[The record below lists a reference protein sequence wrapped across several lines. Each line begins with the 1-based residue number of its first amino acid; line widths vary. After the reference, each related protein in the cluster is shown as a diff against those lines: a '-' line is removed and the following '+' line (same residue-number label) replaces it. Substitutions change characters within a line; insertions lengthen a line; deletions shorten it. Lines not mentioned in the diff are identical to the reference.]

1 MREATMHNEIPRRGY
16 KAFTPFRHLG
26 MALLLCAMA
35 PVDYGQQTKPG
46 AVTGFG
52 QVHLQISCQPEVQN
66 RFDQALAMLHT
77 FSFPEATKTFAAVA
91 QQDRECGMAYWG
103 VAASAVGSLYG
114 GRPGPQAS
122 QGEQAADKAALVG
135 AKTPREQGYIAAIGV
150 FYKNSRSASYEARVR
165 AYATALERLH
175 QEYPDDLEAEIFYA
189 YALSALGS
197 PTDRTF
203 KYELQ
208 GAEILEKLHREIP
221 NHPGILHYLLHC
233 YDHTPLAPRGLN
245 AARMLAKSAPSS
257 PHAAE
262 FPAHIFSRLGLW
274 QESIEANQSGL
285 HFAEDVFFKPH
296 AADFLLYSYL
306 QTGQDFE
313 AGRVVDGASRLKFLP
328 HLLDAYAAAAIPSRY
343 AVERQRWDEAAS
355 LTLPASNIDWKVF
368 PHAEAALVFSRA
380 LGGGR
385 LGKEDL
391 AQNDLERLEELQRAV
406 SSSSENEGVWQ
417 GFWATELQVNHDMVK
432 AWLLYRQ
439 GETGAAVRLLRQA
452 ADKEDTTEI
461 DPVMP
466 GTIISARQ
474 LLGEMLLEAQRPRE
488 ALEAFEAA
496 LRNEPARYWELFGA
510 AQAAEHAGDQERAVF
525 YYTQLIRQTQ
535 GTDGGR
541 ESYKVANEFLAQH
554 GIFTTL
560 TKGPA
565 LPANLSH

>member
-1 MREATMHNEIPRRGY
+1 MLITTLRSL
-16 KAFTPFRHLG
+16 TPSRHLG
-26 MALLLCAMA
+26 MVILFCA
-35 PVDYGQQTKPG
+35 VTLVGYGQQAKPG
-46 AVTGFG
+46 PASGFG
-52 QVHLQISCQPEVQN
+52 RVHLQISCQPEVQE

-91 QQDRECGMAYWG
+91 QEDPECGMAYWG
-103 VAASAVGSLYG
+103 VAASAIGSLYG
-114 GRPGPQAS
+114 GRAGPQAS
-122 QGEQAADKAALVG
+122 QGEQAANKAALVG
-135 AKTPREQGYIAAIGV
+135 AKTPREREYIAAIGI
-150 FYKNSRSASYEARVR
+150 FYKDSRSASYEARVR
-165 AYATALERLH
+165 AYATALQRLH
-175 QEYPDDLEAEIFYA
+175 QEYPDDHEAEVFYA

-208 GAEILEKLHREIP
+208 GAEILEKLHRQIP
-221 NHPGILHYLLHC
+221 NHPGVLHYLLHC
-233 YDHTPLAPRGLN
+233 YDHTPLAPRGLD
-245 AARMLAKSAPSS
+245 AAHQLARTAPAS

-274 QESIEANQSGL
+274 QESIEANQAGL
-285 HFAEDVFFKPH
+285 HFAEDIFFKPH

-306 QTGQDFE
+306 QTGQDAE
-313 AGRVVDGASRLKFLP
+313 ARRVVDGASRLKFLP

-355 LTLPASNIDWKVF
+355 LTLPAANIDWKVF

-380 LGGGR
+380 LGEAR
-385 LGKEDL
+385 LGKVDL

-406 SSSSENEGVWQ
+406 SSSIENEGVWQ
-417 GFWATELQVNHDMVK
+417 GFWTTELQVNHDMVK

-439 GETGAAVRLLRQA
+439 GETDAAVRLLRQA
-452 ADKEDTTEI
+452 ADKEDSTEI

-474 LLGEMLLEAQRPRE
+474 LLGEMLLDAQRPRE

-496 LRNEPARYWELFGA
+496 LRNEPARYGELSGA
-510 AQAAEHAGDQERAVF
+510 AQAAERAGDQERAVF
-525 YYTQLIRQTQ
+525 YYTQLILQTQ
-535 GTDGGR
+535 GTDGAR
-541 ESYKVANEFLAQH
+541 ESNKVANEFLAQH

-565 LPANLSH
+565 LPAKLSH

>member
-1 MREATMHNEIPRRGY
+1 MHNEIPRRDHE
-16 KAFTPFRHLG
+16 AFTPFRHLG
-26 MALLLCAMA
+26 IAFLLFAM
-35 PVDYGQQTKPG
+35 PLVSYGQQTEPG

-52 QVHLQISCQPEVQN
+52 QVHLQISCQPEVQE

-77 FSFPEATKTFAAVA
+77 FSFPEATNTFAAVA
-91 QQDRECGMAYWG
+91 QQDPECGMAYWG
-103 VAASAVGSLYG
+103 IAASAVGSLYG
-114 GRPGPQAS
+114 GRPGPHTS
-122 QGEQAADKAALVG
+122 LGEQAADKAALVG
-135 AKTPREQGYIAAIGV
+135 AKTPRERGYIAAIGV
-150 FYKNSRSASYEARVR
+150 FYKDSRSASYEARVR
-165 AYATALERLH
+165 AYATALQRVH
-175 QEYPDDLEAEIFYA
+175 QEYPDDHEAEIFYA

-208 GAEILEKLHREIP
+208 GAEILEKLRRQIP
-221 NHPGILHYLLHC
+221 NHPGLLHYLLHC
-233 YDHTPLAPRGLN
+233 YDHTPLAPRGLD
-245 AARMLAKSAPSS
+245 AARQLARTAPAS

-274 QESIEANQSGL
+274 QESIEANQAGL
-285 HFAEDVFFKPH
+285 HFAEDIFFKPH

-306 QTGQDFE
+306 QTGQDGE

-355 LTLPASNIDWKVF
+355 LTLPAGDIDWKLF
-368 PHAEAALVFSRA
+368 PHAEAALVFCRA
-380 LGGGR
+380 LGEAR
-385 LGKEDL
+385 LGKVDL
-391 AQNDLERLEELQRAV
+391 AQNDLERLEELERAV
-406 SSSSENEGVWQ
+406 SSSIENEGVWQ
-417 GFWATELQVNHDMVK
+417 RFWATELRVNHDMVK

-439 GETGAAVRLLRQA
+439 GETDAAVRLLRQA
-452 ADKEDTTEI
+452 ADTEDSMEK
-461 DPVMP
+461 DPVMA

-474 LLGEMLLEAQRPRE
+474 LLGEMLLDAQRPRE

-496 LRNEPARYWELFGA
+496 LKNEPARYWELFGA
-510 AQAAEHAGDQERAVF
+510 ARAAERARDQERADF

-535 GTDGGR
+535 GTDGTR
-541 ESYKVANEFLAQH
+541 KSNNVANEFLAQH

-560 TKGPA
+560 ASGPA

>member
-1 MREATMHNEIPRRGY
+1 MHTEIQLRRH
-16 KAFTPFRHLG
+16 KLFTRFRHLG
-26 MALLLCAMA
+26 MALLLCAMTQ
-35 PVDYGQQTKPG
+35 VGYGQQTKP
-46 AVTGFG
+46 VPLTGFG
-52 QVHLQISCQPEVQN
+52 QVHLQISCRPEVQA
-66 RFDQALAMLHT
+66 RFNQALAMLHT
-77 FSFPEATKTFAAVA
+77 FSFPEATETFAAVA
-91 QQDRECGMAYWG
+91 QQDPDCGMAYWG
-103 VAASAVGSLYG
+103 LAASAVGSLYG

-122 QGEQAADKAALVG
+122 QGEQAAETAARVG
-135 AKTPREQGYIAAIGV
+135 AKTPRERGYIAAIRV
-150 FYKNSRSASYEARVR
+150 FYKDSGSVSYEARVG
-165 AYATALERLH
+165 AYATALQRLH
-175 QEYPDDLEAEIFYA
+175 QEYPDDREAELFYA

-208 GAEILEKLHREIP
+208 GAEILEKLHRQIP
-221 NHPGILHYLLHC
+221 NHPGVLHYLLHC
-233 YDHTPLAPRGLN
+233 YDHTPLAPRGLD
-245 AARMLAKSAPSS
+245 AARQLARTAPAS

-274 QESIEANQSGL
+274 QESVEANQAGM
-285 HFAEDVFFKPH
+285 HFAEDIFFKPH
-296 AADFLLYSYL
+296 AADFLVYSFL
-306 QTGQDFE
+306 QTGQDAE
-313 AGRVVDGASRLKFLP
+313 AGRVVENASHLKFLP

-343 AVERQRWDEAAS
+343 AVERRRWDEAAF
-355 LTLPASNIDWKVF
+355 LTLPAANIDWKVF

-380 LGGGR
+380 LGEAR
-385 LGKEDL
+385 VGKVDL
-391 AQNDLERLEELQRAV
+391 AKNDLERLKELQRAV
-406 SSSSENEGVWQ
+406 SSSVENEGVWQ
-417 GFWATELQVNHDMVK
+417 GFWVTEIQVNHDIVK

-439 GETGAAVRLLRQA
+439 GETEAAVRLLRQA
-452 ADKEDTTEI
+452 ADKEDSTEI

-474 LLGEMLLEAQRPRE
+474 QLGEMLLEAQRPRE
-488 ALEAFEAA
+488 ALDAFEAA

>member
-1 MREATMHNEIPRRGY
+1 MHNDIPRS
-16 KAFTPFRHLG
+16 FIPSRHLG
-26 MALLLCAMA
+26 MALLLCAMTI
-35 PVDYGQQTKPG
+35 VGYGQPTTPG

-52 QVHLQISCQPEVQN
+52 QVHLQISCQPEVQE

-91 QQDRECGMAYWG
+91 QQDPECGMAYWG

-114 GRPGPQAS
+114 GRPGPHAGP
-122 QGEQAADKAALVG
+122 GEQAAQKAALVG
-135 AKTPREQGYIAAIGV
+135 AKTPRERGYIAAIGV
-150 FYKNSRSASYEARVR
+150 FYKDSRSASYEARVR
-165 AYATALERLH
+165 AYATALQRLH
-175 QEYPDDLEAEIFYA
+175 QEYPDDHEAEIFYA

-208 GAEILEKLHREIP
+208 GAEILEKLRRQIP
-221 NHPGILHYLLHC
+221 NHPGLLHYLLHC
-233 YDHTPLAPRGLN
+233 YDHTPLAPRGLD
-245 AARMLAKSAPSS
+245 AARQLARTAPAS

-274 QESIEANQSGL
+274 QESIEANQAGL
-285 HFAEDVFFKPH
+285 HFAEDIFFKPH

-306 QTGQDFE
+306 QTGQDGE

-328 HLLDAYAAAAIPSRY
+328 HLLDAYAATAIPSRY

-355 LTLPASNIDWKVF
+355 LTLPAGDIDWKLF
-368 PHAEAALVFSRA
+368 PHAEAALVFCRA
-380 LGGGR
+380 LGEAR
-385 LGKEDL
+385 LGKVDL
-391 AQNDLERLEELQRAV
+391 AENDLERLEELERAV
-406 SSSSENEGVWQ
+406 SSSIENEGVWQ
-417 GFWATELQVNHDMVK
+417 RFWATELRVNHDMVK

-439 GETGAAVRLLRQA
+439 GETDAAVRLLRQA
-452 ADKEDTTEI
+452 ADTEDSMEK
-461 DPVMP
+461 DPVMA

-474 LLGEMLLEAQRPRE
+474 LLGEMLLDAQRPRE

-496 LRNEPARYWELFGA
+496 LKNEPARYWELFGA
-510 AQAAEHAGDQERAVF
+510 ARAAERARDQERAAF

-535 GTDGGR
+535 GTDGTR
-541 ESYKVANEFLAQH
+541 KSNNVANEFLAQH

-560 TKGPA
+560 ASGPA

>member
-1 MREATMHNEIPRRGY
+1 MHNEISLCDH

-26 MALLLCAMA
+26 MAILFCAVT
-35 PVDYGQQTKPG
+35 PVSYGQQIKPG
-46 AVTGFG
+46 PASGFG
-52 QVHLQISCQPEVQN
+52 QVHLQISCQPEVQE

-91 QQDRECGMAYWG
+91 QQDPECGMAYWG

-122 QGEQAADKAALVG
+122 QGEQAADKAALIG
-135 AKTPREQGYIAAIGV
+135 AKTPRERGYIAAIGV
-150 FYKNSRSASYEARVR
+150 FYKDSSSDSYEARVR
-165 AYATALERLH
+165 AYATALQGLH
-175 QEYPDDLEAEIFYA
+175 EEYPDDHEAEIFYA

-208 GAEILEKLHREIP
+208 GAEILEQVRREIP
-221 NHPGILHYLLHC
+221 NHPGLLHYLLHC
-233 YDHTPLAPRGLN
+233 YDHTPLAPRGLE
-245 AARMLAKSAPSS
+245 AAREFARMAPAS

-274 QESIEANQSGL
+274 QESIEANQAGMD
-285 HFAEDVFFKPH
+285 FVEDIFFKPH
-296 AADFLLYSYL
+296 AADFLIYSYL
-306 QTGQDFE
+306 QTGRDAE
-313 AGRVVDGASRLKFLP
+313 AERVVDSASHLKFLP

-355 LTLPASNIDWKVF
+355 LTLPAANIDWKVF

-380 LGGGR
+380 LGEAR
-385 LGKEDL
+385 LGKVDL
-391 AQNDLERLEELQRAV
+391 AQNDLERLEELERAV
-406 SSSSENEGVWQ
+406 SSSVENEGVWQ
-417 GFWATELQVNHDMVK
+417 RFWATEIQINHDMVK
-432 AWLLYRQ
+432 AWILYRQ
-439 GETGAAVRLLRQA
+439 GESAAAIRLLRQA
-452 ADKEDTTEI
+452 ADKEDSTEI

-474 LLGEMLLEAQRPRE
+474 LLGEMLLDAQRPRE

-510 AQAAEHAGDQERAVF
+510 AQAAEHTGDQERAAF
-525 YYTQLIRQTQ
+525 YYTELIRQTQ
-535 GTDGGR
+535 GTDGAR
-541 ESYKVANEFLAQH
+541 ESNKVANEFLAQH

-560 TKGPA
+560 TKGAGAARKSEP
-565 LPANLSH
+565 

>member
-1 MREATMHNEIPRRGY
+1 MHNDIPRS
-16 KAFTPFRHLG
+16 FIPSRHLG
-26 MALLLCAMA
+26 MALLLCAMTI
-35 PVDYGQQTKPG
+35 VGYGQPTTPG

-52 QVHLQISCQPEVQN
+52 QVHLQISCQPEVQE

-91 QQDRECGMAYWG
+91 QQDPECGMAYWG

-114 GRPGPQAS
+114 GRPGPHAGP
-122 QGEQAADKAALVG
+122 GEQAAQKAALVG
-135 AKTPREQGYIAAIGV
+135 AKTPRERGYIAAIGV
-150 FYKNSRSASYEARVR
+150 FYKDSRSASYEARVR
-165 AYATALERLH
+165 AYATALQRLH
-175 QEYPDDLEAEIFYA
+175 QEYPDDHEAEIFYA

-208 GAEILEKLHREIP
+208 GAEILEKLRRQIP
-221 NHPGILHYLLHC
+221 NHPGLLHYLLHC
-233 YDHTPLAPRGLN
+233 YDHTPLAPRGLD
-245 AARMLAKSAPSS
+245 AARQLARTAPAS

-274 QESIEANQSGL
+274 QESIEANQAGL
-285 HFAEDVFFKPH
+285 HFAEDIFFKPH

-306 QTGQDFE
+306 QTGQDGE

-355 LTLPASNIDWKVF
+355 LTLPVGDIDWKLF
-368 PHAEAALVFSRA
+368 PHAEAAMVFCRA
-380 LGGGR
+380 LGEAR
-385 LGKEDL
+385 LGKVDL
-391 AQNDLERLEELQRAV
+391 TQNDLERLEELQRAV
-406 SSSSENEGVWQ
+406 SSSVENEGVWQ
-417 GFWATELQVNHDMVK
+417 RFWATEIQINHDMVK

-439 GETGAAVRLLRQA
+439 GESDAAIRLLRQA
-452 ADKEDTTEI
+452 ADKEDSTEI

-474 LLGEMLLEAQRPRE
+474 LLGEMLLDAQRPRE

-510 AQAAEHAGDQERAVF
+510 AQAAERAGDKEHAVF
-525 YYTQLIRQTQ
+525 YYTELIRQTQ
-535 GTDGGR
+535 GTDGAR
-541 ESYKVANEFLAQH
+541 ESNKVANEFLAQH

-565 LPANLSH
+565 VPANLSH

>member
-1 MREATMHNEIPRRGY
+1 MV
-16 KAFTPFRHLG
+16 F
-26 MALLLCAMA
+26 LLCATTL
-35 PVDYGQQTKPG
+35 VGYGQQTEPG

-52 QVHLQISCQPEVQN
+52 QVHLQISCQPDVQK

-77 FSFPEATKTFAAVA
+77 FSFPDATKTFAAVA
-91 QQDRECGMAYWG
+91 QQDPECGMAYWG

-114 GRPGPQAS
+114 GRPGPHAGP
-122 QGEQAADKAALVG
+122 GEQAAQKAALVG
-135 AKTPREQGYIAAIGV
+135 AKTPRERGYIAAIGV
-150 FYKNSRSASYEARVR
+150 FYKGSSSDSYEARVR
-165 AYATALERLH
+165 AYATALRHLH
-175 QEYPDDLEAEIFYA
+175 EEYPDDHEAEIFYA

-208 GAEILEKLHREIP
+208 GAEILEKVRREIP
-221 NHPGILHYLLHC
+221 NHPGLLHYLLHC
-233 YDHTPLAPRGLN
+233 YDHTPLAPRGLD
-245 AARMLAKSAPSS
+245 AARQLARTAPAS

-274 QESIEANQSGL
+274 QESIEANQAGL
-285 HFAEDVFFKPH
+285 HFAEDIFFKPH

-306 QTGQDFE
+306 QTGQDAE
-313 AGRVVDGASRLKFLP
+313 AGRVVENASHLKFLP
-328 HLLDAYAAAAIPSRY
+328 HLLDAYGAAAIPSRY

-355 LTLPASNIDWKVF
+355 LTLPAANIDWRVF

-380 LGGGR
+380 LGEAR
-385 LGKEDL
+385 LGKVDL

-406 SSSSENEGVWQ
+406 SSSVENEGVWQ
-417 GFWATELQVNHDMVK
+417 RFWATEIQINHDMVK

-439 GETGAAVRLLRQA
+439 GESDAAIRLLRQA
-452 ADKEDTTEI
+452 ADKEDSTEI

-474 LLGEMLLEAQRPRE
+474 LLGEMLLDAQRPRE

-510 AQAAEHAGDQERAVF
+510 AQAAEHTGDQERAAF
-525 YYTQLIRQTQ
+525 YYTELIRQTQ
-535 GTDGGR
+535 GTDGAR
-541 ESYKVANEFLAQH
+541 ESNKVANEFLAQH

-560 TKGPA
+560 TEGARAARKSEP
-565 LPANLSH
+565 

>member
-1 MREATMHNEIPRRGY
+1 MHNDIPRS
-16 KAFTPFRHLG
+16 FIPSRHLG
-26 MALLLCAMA
+26 MALLLCAMTI
-35 PVDYGQQTKPG
+35 VGYGQPTTPG

-52 QVHLQISCQPEVQN
+52 QVHLQISCQPEVQE

-91 QQDRECGMAYWG
+91 QQDPECGMAYWG

-114 GRPGPQAS
+114 GRPGPHAGP
-122 QGEQAADKAALVG
+122 GEQADQKAVLVG
-135 AKTPREQGYIAAIGV
+135 AKTPRVRGYIAAIGV
-150 FYKNSRSASYEARVR
+150 FYKDSRSASYEARVR
-165 AYATALERLH
+165 AYATALQRVH
-175 QEYPDDLEAEIFYA
+175 QEYPDDHEAEIFYA

-208 GAEILEKLHREIP
+208 GAEILEKLRRQIP
-221 NHPGILHYLLHC
+221 NHPGLLHYLLHC
-233 YDHTPLAPRGLN
+233 YDHTPLAPRGLD
-245 AARMLAKSAPSS
+245 AARQLARTAPAS

-274 QESIEANQSGL
+274 QESIEANQAGL
-285 HFAEDVFFKPH
+285 HFAEDIFFKPH

-306 QTGQDFE
+306 QTGQDGE

-355 LTLPASNIDWKVF
+355 LTLPVGDIDWKLF
-368 PHAEAALVFSRA
+368 PHAEAALVFCRA
-380 LGGGR
+380 LGEAR
-385 LGKEDL
+385 LGKVAL
-391 AQNDLERLEELQRAV
+391 AENDLERLEELERAV
-406 SSSSENEGVWQ
+406 SSSIENEGVWQ
-417 GFWATELQVNHDMVK
+417 RFWATELRVNHDMVK

-439 GETGAAVRLLRQA
+439 GETDAAVRLLRQA
-452 ADKEDTTEI
+452 ADTEDSMEK
-461 DPVMP
+461 DPVMA

-474 LLGEMLLEAQRPRE
+474 LLGEMLLDAQRPRE

-496 LRNEPARYWELFGA
+496 LKNEPARYWELFGA
-510 AQAAEHAGDQERAVF
+510 ARAAERAGDQERAALLH
-525 YYTQLIRQTQ
+525 TQLIRQTQ
-535 GTDGGR
+535 GTDGTR
-541 ESYKVANEFLAQH
+541 KSNNVANEFLAQH

-560 TKGPA
+560 ASGPA

>member
-1 MREATMHNEIPRRGY
+1 MHNDIPRS
-16 KAFTPFRHLG
+16 FIPSRHLG
-26 MALLLCAMA
+26 MALLLCAMTI
-35 PVDYGQQTKPG
+35 VGYGQPTTPG

-52 QVHLQISCQPEVQN
+52 QVHLQISCQPEVQE

-91 QQDRECGMAYWG
+91 QQDPECGMAYWG

-114 GRPGPQAS
+114 GRPGPHAGP
-122 QGEQAADKAALVG
+122 GEQAAQKAALVG
-135 AKTPREQGYIAAIGV
+135 AKTPRERGYIAAIGV
-150 FYKNSRSASYEARVR
+150 FYKDSRSASYEARVR
-165 AYATALERLH
+165 AYATALQRLH
-175 QEYPDDLEAEIFYA
+175 QEYPDDHEAEIFYA

-208 GAEILEKLHREIP
+208 GAEILEKLRRQIP
-221 NHPGILHYLLHC
+221 NHPGLLHYLLHC
-233 YDHTPLAPRGLN
+233 YDHTPLAPRGLD
-245 AARMLAKSAPSS
+245 AARQLARTAPAS

-274 QESIEANQSGL
+274 QESIEANQAGL
-285 HFAEDVFFKPH
+285 HFAEDIFFKPH

-306 QTGQDFE
+306 QTGQDGE

-355 LTLPASNIDWKVF
+355 LTLPAGDIDWKLF
-368 PHAEAALVFSRA
+368 PHAEAALVFCRA
-380 LGGGR
+380 LGEAR
-385 LGKEDL
+385 LGKVDL
-391 AQNDLERLEELQRAV
+391 AQTDLERLEELERAV
-406 SSSSENEGVWQ
+406 SSSIENEGVWQ
-417 GFWATELQVNHDMVK
+417 RFWATELRVNHDMVK

-439 GETGAAVRLLRQA
+439 GETDAAVRLLRQA
-452 ADKEDTTEI
+452 ADTEDSMEK
-461 DPVMP
+461 DPVMA

-474 LLGEMLLEAQRPRE
+474 LLGEMLLDAQRPRE

-496 LRNEPARYWELFGA
+496 LKNEPARYWELFGA
-510 AQAAEHAGDQERAVF
+510 ARAAERARDQERAAF

-535 GTDGGR
+535 GTDGTR
-541 ESYKVANEFLAQH
+541 KSNNVANEFLAQH

-560 TKGPA
+560 ASGPA

>member
-1 MREATMHNEIPRRGY
+1 MHNDIPRS
-16 KAFTPFRHLG
+16 FIPSRHLG
-26 MALLLCAMA
+26 MALLLCAMTI
-35 PVDYGQQTKPG
+35 VGYGQPTTPG

-52 QVHLQISCQPEVQN
+52 QVHLQISCQPEVQE

-91 QQDRECGMAYWG
+91 QQDPECGMAYWG

-114 GRPGPQAS
+114 GRPGPHAGP
-122 QGEQAADKAALVG
+122 GEQAAQKAALVG
-135 AKTPREQGYIAAIGV
+135 AKTPRERGYIAAIGV
-150 FYKNSRSASYEARVR
+150 FYKDSRSASYEARVR
-165 AYATALERLH
+165 AYATALQRLH
-175 QEYPDDLEAEIFYA
+175 QEYPDDHEAEIFYA

-208 GAEILEKLHREIP
+208 GAEILEKLRRQIP
-221 NHPGILHYLLHC
+221 NHPGLLHYLLHC
-233 YDHTPLAPRGLN
+233 YDHTPLAPRGLD
-245 AARMLAKSAPSS
+245 AARQLARTAPAS

-274 QESIEANQSGL
+274 QESIEANQAGL
-285 HFAEDVFFKPH
+285 HFAEDIFFKPH

-306 QTGQDFE
+306 QTGQDGE

-328 HLLDAYAAAAIPSRY
+328 HLLDAYAATAIPSRY

-355 LTLPASNIDWKVF
+355 LTLPAGDIDWKLF
-368 PHAEAALVFSRA
+368 PHAEAALVFCRA
-380 LGGGR
+380 LGEAR
-385 LGKEDL
+385 LGKVDL
-391 AQNDLERLEELQRAV
+391 AQNDLERLEELERAV
-406 SSSSENEGVWQ
+406 SSSIENEGVWQ
-417 GFWATELQVNHDMVK
+417 RFWATELRVNHDMVK

-439 GETGAAVRLLRQA
+439 GETDAAVRLLRQA
-452 ADKEDTTEI
+452 ADTEDSMEK
-461 DPVMP
+461 DPVMA

-474 LLGEMLLEAQRPRE
+474 LLGEMLLDAQRPRE

-496 LRNEPARYWELFGA
+496 LKNEPARYWELFGA
-510 AQAAEHAGDQERAVF
+510 ARAAERARDQERAAF

-535 GTDGGR
+535 GTDGTR
-541 ESYKVANEFLAQH
+541 KSNNVANEFLAQH

-560 TKGPA
+560 ASGPA

>member
-1 MREATMHNEIPRRGY
+1 MSHSQIRLRCW
-16 KAFTPFRHLG
+16 KSFTQFPHLG
-26 MALLLCAMA
+26 MAMLICVMN
-35 PVDYGQQTKPG
+35 PVGYRQQIKPDP
-46 AVTGFG
+46 AVGFG
-52 QVHLQISCQPEVQN
+52 QVHLQISCKPEMQAP
-66 RFDQALAMLHT
+66 FDQALAMLHT

-91 QQDRECGMAYWG
+91 EQDPECGMAYWG
-103 VAASAVGSLYG
+103 LAASAVGSLYG

-135 AKTPREQGYIAAIGV
+135 AKTPREREYIAAIGV
-150 FYKNSRSASYEARVR
+150 FYKDSKSVSYEARVR
-165 AYATALERLH
+165 AYATALQRLH
-175 QEYPDDLEAEIFYA
+175 QEYPDDHEAEIFYA

-208 GAEILEKLHREIP
+208 GAEILERLRRQIP
-221 NHPGILHYLLHC
+221 NHPGVLHYLLHC
-233 YDHTPLAPRGLN
+233 YDHTSLAPRGLD
-245 AARMLAKSAPSS
+245 AARQLAKMAPAS

-274 QESIEANQSGL
+274 QESIEANQAGL
-285 HFAEDVFFKPH
+285 HFTGDIFFKPH

-306 QTGQDFE
+306 QTGQE
-313 AGRVVDGASRLKFLP
+313 AQAARVVENTSHLNFLS
-328 HLLDAYAAAAIPSRY
+328 HLLDAYAAAAIPSRF

-355 LTLPASNIDWKVF
+355 LTLPAANIDWKLF

-380 LGGGR
+380 LGEAR
-385 LGKEDL
+385 LGKVDF
-391 AQNDLERLEELQRAV
+391 AQNDLERLEELKRLV
-406 SSSSENEGVWQ
+406 SSTVENEGVWQ
-417 GFWATELQVNHDMVK
+417 NFWATELQVNHDMVE

-439 GETGAAVRLLRQA
+439 GESDAAVRLLRQA
-452 ADKEDTTEI
+452 ADSEDSMEK

-474 LLGEMLLEAQRPRE
+474 LLGEMLLDTQRPRE

-496 LRNEPARYWELFGA
+496 LRNEPSRYWELFGA
-510 AQAAEHAGDQERAVF
+510 AQAAERTGDLERAAF

-535 GTDGGR
+535 GTEGSR
-541 ESYKVANEFLAQH
+541 QSTKMANEFVARH

-560 TKGPA
+560 ASRPA
-565 LPANLSH
+565 LPVNLSH

>member
-1 MREATMHNEIPRRGY
+1 MHNEIPRRDHE
-16 KAFTPFRHLG
+16 AFTPFRHLG
-26 MALLLCAMA
+26 MVILFCA
-35 PVDYGQQTKPG
+35 VTLVGYGQQAKPG
-46 AVTGFG
+46 PASGFG
-52 QVHLQISCQPEVQN
+52 RVHLQISCQPEVQE

-91 QQDRECGMAYWG
+91 QQDPECGMAYWG

-114 GRPGPQAS
+114 GRPGPHAGP
-122 QGEQAADKAALVG
+122 GEQAAQKAALVG
-135 AKTPREQGYIAAIGV
+135 AKTPRERGYIAAIGV
-150 FYKNSRSASYEARVR
+150 FYKDSRKASYEARVR
-165 AYATALERLH
+165 AYATALQRLH
-175 QEYPDDLEAEIFYA
+175 QEYPDDHEAEIFYA

-208 GAEILEKLHREIP
+208 GAEILEMLHREIP
-221 NHPGILHYLLHC
+221 NHPGVLHYLLHC
-233 YDHTPLAPRGLN
+233 YDHTPLASRGLD
-245 AARMLAKSAPSS
+245 AARLLAKTAPAS

-274 QESIEANQSGL
+274 QESIEANQAGL
-285 HFAEDVFFKPH
+285 HFAEDIFFKPH

-306 QTGQDFE
+306 QTGRDAE
-313 AGRVVDGASRLKFLP
+313 AERVVDSVSHLKFLP
-328 HLLDAYAAAAIPSRY
+328 HLLDAYAAAALPSRY

-355 LTLPASNIDWKVF
+355 LKVPAANIDWKLF

-380 LGGGR
+380 LGEAH
-385 LGKEDL
+385 LGKVSL
-391 AQNDLERLEELQRAV
+391 AQNDLEQLEQLERAV
-406 SSSSENEGVWQ
+406 SSSNENEGVWQ
-417 GFWATELQVNHDMVK
+417 RFWAAEIKINHDMVK

-439 GETGAAVRLLRQA
+439 GESDAAVRLLRQA
-452 ADKEDTTEI
+452 ADTEDSTEI

-474 LLGEMLLEAQRPRE
+474 LLGEMLLDAQRPRE

-510 AQAAEHAGDQERAVF
+510 AQAAERARDQERAVF
-525 YYTQLIRQTQ
+525 YYTELIRQTQ
-535 GTDGGR
+535 GTDGAR
-541 ESYKVANEFLAQH
+541 ESNKVANEFLAQH

-565 LPANLSH
+565 VPANLSH